1 MSLPHLSCIN
11 SPSILPLNGW
21 ITKDALPS
29 HMELGCVPGWQSQ
42 WAIGRLRRCRKW
54 NSELSVQ
61 RAEEAPGVGDTLSR
75 TGSLSLD
82 TCLDWHLLLAPW
94 LRPPGLG
101 SQYSALRSPCCR
113 APSSF
118 PRHSSQHFCAF
129 IDQSGLTMFRQGVGV
144 AVNLHPGELRMGPG
158 CIPGHHLLQCS
169 HSSSW
174 TPSTMRKFRGQ
185 SDILRNV
192 FLMLTQIYQ
201 EDLMPFAYSYHL
213 TSCQTT
219 RVSL

>member
-1 MSLPHLSCIN
+1 
-11 SPSILPLNGW
+11 
-21 ITKDALPS
+21 
-29 HMELGCVPGWQSQ
+29 MELGCVPGWQSQ

-54 NSELSVQ
+54 KSELSVQ
-61 RAEEAPGVGDTLSR
+61 QAEEAPGVGDTLSR

-82 TCLDWHLLLAPW
+82 TCLDWLLLLAPG

-101 SQYSALRSPCCR
+101 FEYSALRSPCCC

-118 PRHSSQHFCAF
+118 PPSPKPAF
-129 IDQSGLTMFRQGVGV
+129 LCLRRPVWPNYDQARRGV
-144 AVNLHPGELRMGPG
+144 AVKLYPGELRMGPG

-169 HSSSW
+169 HSSAW
-174 TPSTMRKFRGQ
+174 TPSMMRNFRGQ

-201 EDLMPFAYSYHL
+201 EDLTPFAYSYHL

-219 RVSL
+219 GVSS